1 MDNKKQHY
9 IAPEMEILEIEVEQG
24 FAGSTEK
31 LGDMLPD
38 HLW

>member
-1 MDNKKQHY
+1 MSKKNQTY
-9 IAPEMEILEIEVEQG
+9 IAPEVEILEIEVEQG

-31 LGDMLPD
+31 LGDTLPD

>member
-1 MDNKKQHY
+1 MSNRNQTY
-9 IAPEMEILEIEVEQG
+9 IAPEVEILEIEVEHG

-31 LGDMLPD
+31 LGDTLPD